1 MEGDAT
7 RPPRHPAHVR
17 VASPPVD
24 GGLLARHQTVWSVPL
39 HTVYGKLAVTVIE
52 KQSHRA
58 VRIAYRPTLQRQI
71 GESACMTERGLG
83 IPPDAIPEAE

>member
-1 MEGDAT
+1 
-7 RPPRHPAHVR
+7 
-17 VASPPVD
+17 
-24 GGLLARHQTVWSVPL
+24 
-39 HTVYGKLAVTVIE
+39 VIE